1 MDRRLQFIF
10 SGFALVMLILLG
22 WRAWTGAW
30 TGLHWAM
37 LGVAALCCS
46 LVFVRFVFIFT
57 YSYALSALLN
67 GALIALWLQS
77 PAAWLLGGI
86 MCLYGLRLF
95 AFIWSRDHSASYA
108 PRVDAVKQ
116 ADAGMPAPAKISLLV
131 MCSLLL
137 CFQVM
142 AIAFAGSQTAF
153 AGAMS
158 TPSPGVLVGAAIM
171 FAGTV
176 IEGLADWQKQAAK
189 RDDAGQLVTTGLYR
203 RWRHPNYAGEI
214 LLQLGLIIAGLWSV
228 STLGDA
234 LVVVIAPSYIVILMV
249 AEAFRVD
256 KEQELKYGTGDE
268 YKAWRGASGSLVP
281 RF

>member
-10 SGFALVMLILLG
+10 SGYALVMLLMVG
-22 WRAWTGAW
+22 WRAWSGAW
-30 TGLHWAM
+30 TTLHWAM
-37 LGVAALCCS
+37 LGVAALSCS
-46 LVFVRFVFIFT
+46 LVFVRFVYIFT
-57 YSYALSALLN
+57 YSYALGSLLN
-67 GALIALWLQS
+67 GVLIAVWLRS

-95 AFIWSRDHSASYA
+95 LFLWARDHSASYA
-108 PRVDAVKQ
+108 PRVDAVRQ
-116 ADAGMPAPAKISLLV
+116 ADAAMPVPARISLLV

-171 FAGTV
+171 FAGTL

-189 RDDAGQLVTTGLYR
+189 RDDAGRLVTTGLYH

-214 LLQLGLIIAGLWSV
+214 LLQLGLITAGLSSV

-234 LVVVIAPSYIVILMV
+234 LVVAIAPSYIVILMV
-249 AEAFRVD
+249 AEASRVD
-256 KEQELKYGTGDE
+256 KEQELKYGAGE
-268 YKAWRGASGSLVP
+268 QYRRWRGASGSLLP
-281 RF
+281 RL

>member
-1 MDRRLQFIF
+1 MWQCEPIPMPVSMRKSAARF
-10 SGFALVMLILLG
+10 SVHFAG
-22 WRAWTGAW
+22 WRNIERGKCNDTFRII
-30 TGLHWAM
+30 
-37 LGVAALCCS
+37 S
-46 LVFVRFVFIFT
+46 R
-57 YSYALSALLN
+57 
-67 GALIALWLQS
+67 QS
-77 PAAWLLGGI
+77 
-86 MCLYGLRLF
+86 MC
-95 AFIWSRDHSASYA
+95 
-108 PRVDAVKQ
+108 DA
-116 ADAGMPAPAKISLLV
+116 
-131 MCSLLL
+131 
-137 CFQVM
+137 
-142 AIAFAGSQTAF
+142 
-153 AGAMS
+153 
-158 TPSPGVLVGAAIM
+158 GAAIM
-171 FAGTV
+171 CAGTV

-189 RDDAGQLVTTGLYR
+189 RDDAGRLVTTGLYR

>member
-10 SGFALVMLILLG
+10 SGYALVMLMMVG

-30 TGLHWAM
+30 TSLHWAM

-46 LVFVRFVFIFT
+46 LVFVRFVYIFT

-67 GALIALWLQS
+67 GTLIAAWLQS

-86 MCLYGLRLF
+86 MGLYGLRLF
-95 AFIWSRDHSASYA
+95 VFIWSRDNSASYA
-108 PRVDAVKQ
+108 PRVEAVKQ
-116 ADAGMPAPAKISLLV
+116 ADATMPAPAKISLLV

-142 AIAFAGSQTAF
+142 AVALAGSQTAF
-153 AGAMS
+153 AGAIS
-158 TPSPGVLVGAAIM
+158 SPSSGVLAGAAIM

-176 IEGLADWQKQAAK
+176 IEGLADWQKQKAK
-189 RDDAGQLVTTGLYR
+189 RDDAARLVTTGLYR

-214 LLQLGLIIAGLWSV
+214 LLQLGLIISGLSSV

-234 LVVVIAPSYIVILMV
+234 LVVVIAPSYIVILMM

-256 KEQELKYGTGDE
+256 KEQELKYGAGDE
-268 YKAWRGASGSLVP
+268 YQSWRGASGSLMP